1 MKLTETDVRHVAQLA
16 RLRLNDSQ
24 IHEMADTMSSIL
36 TYMETLNQVDTS
48 QISPTSYVMNIDTA
62 YRADEARPSLP
73 IDAAL
78 ANAPD
83 RVGSFYRVPKIIE

>member
-16 RLRLNDSQ
+16 RLRLNDNQ

-48 QISPTSYVMNIDTA
+48 HVSPTSYVMNMETA

-73 IDAAL
+73 IDEAL

-83 RVGSFYRVPKIIE
+83 R

>member
-1 MKLTETDVRHVAQLA
+1 MKLTDTEVRHVAQLA

-48 QISPTSYVMNIDTA
+48 QISPNSYVMNIDTA
-62 YRADEARPSLP
+62 YRADEARSSLP
-73 IDAAL
+73 IDEAL

-83 RVGSFYRVPKIIE
+83 RVGSFYRVPQIIE